1 MFFIYLNFYIL
12 LFLFV
17 DVVYLFLAV
26 FLLNAAAVILGDI
39 LPFVSVGHV
48 VENARLVD
56 VDGAATV
63 QCRQAV
69 SFVVVH
75 GRFFSHQI
83 HHSTPDCTHTIIKMK
98 QQNFCR
104 GTHMMS
110 LLAAK
115 HQVHIVGGVIEEHP
129 ISKKLYN
136 TVAAFGP
143 AGEEVARYRK
153 IHLSKVQVG
162 PDKTSEGDVLQRGSE
177 LSFFDI
183 AGEEKN
189 DPTGGRGWRVGLACC
204 FDLRFRELSDMLVR
218 PPPNGIGADILVYP
232 SSWLKST
239 GDMGH
244 WETLLSAR
252 ALDGQC
258 YVMGVSNAQDDDQ
271 ECVAYGHSQVVGPL
285 GNILSVCQDHRADE
299 VVCHDLSM
307 EVMENVRRSMI
318 PLESCR
324 RKQVYEDALRNAQS
338 NYAAMMRPPT
348 GLD

>member
-1 MFFIYLNFYIL
+1 MLR
-12 LFLFV
+12 V
-17 DVVYLFLAV
+17 
-26 FLLNAAAVILGDI
+26 AAVQLRTSSNRKELLERAGA
-39 LPFVSVGHV
+39 L
-48 VENARLVD
+48 VEQ
-56 VDGAATV
+56 AATAGGAQLIV
-63 QCRQAV
+63 LPEAFTGLYGVEHFAANAEQWKAKD
-69 SFVVVH
+69 S
-75 GRFFSHQI
+75 
-83 HHSTPDCTHTIIKMK
+83 
-98 QQNFCR
+98 
-104 GTHMMS
+104 GTQMMS

-143 AGEEVARYRK
+143 AGQEVARYRK

-162 PDKTSEGDVLQRGSE
+162 PDKTSEGSVLQSGDE

-218 PPPNGIGADILVYP
+218 PPPNGIGADILLYP

-285 GNILSVCQDHRADE
+285 GDILSVCHDHRADE

-307 EVMENVRRSMI
+307 EVMDNVRRSMI

-348 GLD
+348 GMD

>member
-1 MFFIYLNFYIL
+1 MLR
-12 LFLFV
+12 V
-17 DVVYLFLAV
+17 
-26 FLLNAAAVILGDI
+26 AAVQLRTSSNRKELLERAGA
-39 LPFVSVGHV
+39 L
-48 VENARLVD
+48 VEQ
-56 VDGAATV
+56 AATAGGAQLIV
-63 QCRQAV
+63 LPEAFTGLYGVRHFRSNAEQWQAKD
-69 SFVVVH
+69 S
-75 GRFFSHQI
+75 
-83 HHSTPDCTHTIIKMK
+83 
-98 QQNFCR
+98 